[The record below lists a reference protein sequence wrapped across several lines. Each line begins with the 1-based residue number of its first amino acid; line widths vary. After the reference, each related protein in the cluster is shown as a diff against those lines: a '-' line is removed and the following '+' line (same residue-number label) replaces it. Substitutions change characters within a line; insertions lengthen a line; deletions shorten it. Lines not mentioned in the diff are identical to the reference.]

1 MRIGNR
7 RYVPSFYLQFELN
20 FHFLDVQFLY
30 HLNQTD
36 FKSVFS
42 MLLGSGSETECCCD
56 FFFVVVFF
64 VFNDARSASFFL
76 FGFLTVKINFV
87 STKSGF
93 KRILCPPNGFNKQLA
108 SKCRLQT

>member
-7 RYVPSFYLQFELN
+7 RYVLSFYLQFKLN
-20 FHFLDVQFLY
+20 LHFLDVQFLY
-30 HLNQTD
+30 HLNQID

-42 MLLGSGSETECCCD
+42 MLLGSGSETECRCD

-64 VFNDARSASFFL
+64 VFNDARSAGFFL

-87 STKSGF
+87 GTKSSF
-93 KRILCPPNGFNKQLA
+93 KRIICPPPDFDKQLA
-108 SKCRLQT
+108 SKC